1 MTPPVP
7 NGNQVSNREQVVLSL
22 GAVPS
27 LVGERIAAVA
37 TFIELA
43 SAQLVEYGGP
53 PEDVVAILARG
64 HALVDAP
71 MIAGL
76 PSLKV
81 ISRTGVGFE
90 LVDVEAATARGIPVA
105 ITATAGTRAVAEG
118 AFALILH
125 LVKRLG
131 PSTDLVRSGR
141 WSEREALPPGDLDG
155 ATLGIVGLGR
165 IGSRV
170 GELGRAFGMEVVAH
184 DPYLDPNARRGAGIA
199 LVELPD
205 LVSGSDVVTL
215 HAPLTPE
222 SRGMVGQKL
231 LSQCKRGSVMVNG
244 SRGALVDLDAA
255 YAALCD
261 GTLSGLGLDVYDPE
275 PPDVSHPIF
284 QLPDIVLTP
293 HMLGL
298 SQRAGRQTFEEAADN
313 IKVVLLGGRA
323 PAVAN
328 PEVYLS

>member
-1 MTPPVP
+1 MTA
-7 NGNQVSNREQVVLSL
+7 GVSNGKQIILSL
-22 GAVPS
+22 GPVPS
-27 LVGERIAAVA
+27 SVSERVAAVG
-37 TFIELA
+37 TVVELA
-43 SAQLVEYGGP
+43 SAQLAEYGGS
-53 PEDVVAILARG
+53 PEDVVALLARG
-64 HALVDAP
+64 HAYVDAS

-81 ISRTGVGFE
+81 ISRTGVGVD
-90 LVDVEAATARGIPVA
+90 LVDLEAATARGIPVA
-105 ITATAGTRAVAEG
+105 ITPTAGTRAVAEG
-118 AFALILH
+118 IFALILH

-131 PSTDLVRSGR
+131 PYTDLVRSGR
-141 WSEREALPPGDLDG
+141 WSERESAPPGDVDG

-170 GELGRAFGMEVVAH
+170 GELGRVFGMEIVAH
-184 DPYLDPNARRGAGIA
+184 DPYLDPNAARGGGTVLA
-199 LVELPD
+199 ELAD
-205 LVSGSDVVTL
+205 LVAVSDVVTL

-222 SRGMVGQKL
+222 SRGLMGQKL
-231 LSQCKRGSVMVNG
+231 LSQCKRGSVLVNG

-255 YAALCD
+255 YTALCD

-284 QLPDIVLTP
+284 QHPNLVLTP

-313 IKVVLLGGRA
+313 ITVVLSGGRA
-323 PAVAN
+323 SAVAN

>member
-1 MTPPVP
+1 VTPSLSD
-7 NGNQVSNREQVVLSL
+7 GKQIILSL
-22 GAVPS
+22 GSVPS
-27 LVGERIAAVA
+27 LVSERVAAVA
-37 TFIELA
+37 TVVELA
-43 SAQLVEYGGP
+43 SAQLGEYRGP
-53 PEDVVAILARG
+53 PEQVVALLARG
-64 HALVDAP
+64 HAPVDAGA
-71 MIAGL
+71 IASL
-76 PSLKV
+76 PNLKV
-81 ISRTGVGFE
+81 ISRTGVGFD

-131 PSTDLVRSGR
+131 PNTELVRSGR
-141 WSEREALPPGDLDG
+141 WSEREALALGDLDG

-170 GELGRAFGMEVVAH
+170 GQLGREFGMKVVAY
-184 DPYLDPNARRGAGIA
+184 DPYLDPNAARGGGIA
-199 LVELPD
+199 LVELAD
-205 LVSGSDVVTL
+205 LVSVSDVVTL

-222 SRGMVGQKL
+222 TRGIVGQKL
-231 LSQCKRGSVMVNG
+231 FSQCKRGSIMVNC
-244 SRGALVDLDAA
+244 SRGALLDLEAA
-255 YAALCD
+255 YTALCD
-261 GTLSGLGLDVYDPE
+261 GTLSGLGLDVYEPE

-284 QLPDIVLTP
+284 RHPNIVLTP

-313 IKVVLLGGRA
+313 IVVVLTGGRA
-323 PAVAN
+323 PTVAN